1 MRFFPTGAPLART
14 VRLWG
19 GLTLFTYVL
28 FHLVNHALGLISLGA
43 MERGLTW
50 ALLLWRSPPGM
61 VLLIGALISHLG
73 LGLWA
78 LYRRRT
84 LRMPARE
91 AVQLVLGLAIP
102 AILLSHIAGTRITD
116 AMLGTS
122 PSYTRV
128 LLFLWVFDPLAGGR
142 QVLLLLI
149 AWIHGC
155 LGLHFWLR
163 FRRWYPRVALGCFAA
178 ALLIPVLALL
188 GFAAGA
194 REAAALVA
202 KNPALTRDLMRTPR
216 PVTPAERARPAELHR
231 AMLATYGMALVAVLA
246 ARVVRDRLR
255 RRRGIIR
262 VSYPE
267 RRDVQV
273 PLGWTVLEASRFGRV
288 PHASA
293 CGGRGRCS
301 TCRIRVLGDLG
312 AAPEASAAERRVLER
327 VSAPPNVRLACQ
339 LRPTRDIAVVPLL
352 PASLTAPA
360 AALQVG
366 ARHGQEREIAVL
378 FADLRGFTRLA
389 EHRLPYDVVFFLN
402 RYFEAVGGA
411 VTEAGG
417 IVNQFTGDGVMALF
431 GVDKGA
437 AAGCRQALVAAAA
450 MVERVRELSQTLGDE
465 LESPLRIGIG
475 IHSGPTV
482 VGGMGYGQAFYLTA
496 VGDTVHVAARLEA
509 LTKEYQCELVISDI
523 VASRAGVSPTEL
535 AHHELTLRNR
545 QAPLGVLV
553 VNDARRL
560 AARLAGA
567 GDTVSASP

>member
-1 MRFFPTGAPLART
+1 
-14 VRLWG
+14 
-19 GLTLFTYVL
+19 
-28 FHLVNHALGLISLGA
+28 
-43 MERGLTW
+43 
-50 ALLLWRSPPGM
+50 
-61 VLLIGALISHLG
+61 
-73 LGLWA
+73 
-78 LYRRRT
+78 
-84 LRMPARE
+84 
-91 AVQLVLGLAIP
+91 
-102 AILLSHIAGTRITD
+102 
-116 AMLGTS
+116 
-122 PSYTRV
+122 
-128 LLFLWVFDPLAGGR
+128 
-142 QVLLLLI
+142 
-149 AWIHGC
+149 
-155 LGLHFWLR
+155 
-163 FRRWYPRVALGCFAA
+163 
-178 ALLIPVLALL
+178 
-188 GFAAGA
+188 
-194 REAAALVA
+194 
-202 KNPALTRDLMRTPR
+202 
-216 PVTPAERARPAELHR
+216 
-231 AMLATYGMALVAVLA
+231 MLATYGMALVGVLA
-246 ARVVRDRLR
+246 ARVARDRLR

-312 AAPEASAAERRVLER
+312 AAPEASADERRVLER

-352 PASLTAPA
+352 PASLTAQA

-431 GVDKGA
+431 GVEKGA

>member
-1 MRFFPTGAPLART
+1 MRFVLAGTPLTRK

-19 GLTLFTYVL
+19 GLTLFAYVL
-28 FHLVNHALGLISLGA
+28 LHLSNHALGLISLGA

-50 ALLLWRSPPGM
+50 ALLLWRSPPGL
-61 VLLIGALISHLG
+61 VLLYGALISHLG

-84 LRMPARE
+84 LRMPAWE
-91 AVQLVLGLAIP
+91 GAQLVLGLAIP
-102 AILLSHIAGTRITD
+102 PLLLSHIAGTGVTD
-116 AMLGTS
+116 ALLGTT
-122 PSYTRV
+122 PSYARV
-128 LLFLWVFDPLAGGR
+128 LLFLWVFDPTAGAR
-142 QVLLLLI
+142 QVSLLLI

-155 LGLHFWLR
+155 MGLHFWLR
-163 FRRWYPRVALGCFAA
+163 FRRWYPRVALAFFAG
-178 ALLIPVLALL
+178 ALLVPVLALL

-194 REAAALVA
+194 REAAALLA
-202 KNPALTRDLMRTPR
+202 RTPGLARDLMRTPQ
-216 PVTPAERARPAELHR
+216 PVTAAERARPGEIQR
-231 AMLATYGMALVAVLA
+231 AMLAAYGAALVGVLI
-246 ARVVRDRLR
+246 ARVARERIR
-255 RRRGIIR
+255 RRRGMIR

-267 RRDVQV
+267 RRDVLV
-273 PLGWTVLEASRFGRV
+273 PLGWSVLEASRFGRI

-301 TCRIRVLGDLG
+301 TCRIRVLGELR
-312 AAPEASAAERRVLER
+312 ALPMPSTAETRVLER

-339 LRPTRDIAVVPLL
+339 LRPAGDIAVVPLM
-352 PASLTAPA
+352 PASLSAQA

-402 RYFEAVGGA
+402 RYFEAVGTA
-411 VTEAGG
+411 VTDAGG
-417 IVNQFTGDGVMALF
+417 VVNQFTGDGVMALF
-431 GVDKGA
+431 GIEKGA
-437 AAGCRQALVAAAA
+437 AAGCRQALGAAAA
-450 MVERVRELSQTLGDE
+450 MVERVRELSQSLGDE

-509 LTKEYQCELVISDI
+509 LTKDYQCELVISEV
-523 VASRAGVSPTEL
+523 VATRAGVPTTAL
-535 AHHELTLRNR
+535 ARHELTLRNR
-545 QAPLGVLV
+545 QAPLTVLV
-553 VNDARRL
+553 VDDAQRL